1 MVDILSPSP
10 EVASA
15 LSEGRPVVALESSVW
30 VQGLPWPHN
39 WEAAQEVQN
48 AVREE
53 GATPAVLWLED
64 GLIHVGLSPA
74 TLQALC
80 QSPRGS
86 KLNVADLPVALAN
99 RQAGA
104 TTVSASLRAAELMGL
119 KVFAT
124 GGIGGVHRNWQDHPD
139 ISADLLELSR
149 SPVITVCAG
158 VKSVLDIAATLEAL
172 ETLAI
177 PVYRF
182 GCDAFPE
189 FYTPGNHDFGTRLDS
204 PEAIANTA
212 RYSRQIL
219 GRAGL
224 VVQNP
229 PTAMDPK
236 QLALWLEEGLRQAP
250 RGGKAV
256 TPFLLS
262 WLGKASG
269 GQTLDVNRQLLVA
282 NARLAAQ
289 ISHYLI
295 D

>member
-1 MVDILSPSP
+1 MAEFLSPSL

-74 TLQALC
+74 ALQDLC
-80 QSPRGS
+80 QNPRGS

-104 TTVSASLRAAELMGL
+104 TTVSASLRAAELTGL
-119 KVFAT
+119 RVFAT
-124 GGIGGVHRNWQDHPD
+124 GGIGGVHRNWQEHPD

-149 SPVITVCAG
+149 SPVLTVCAG
-158 VKSVLDIAATLEAL
+158 VKSVLDITATLEAL

-189 FYTPGNHDFGTRLDS
+189 FYTPGSHDFGTRLDS
-204 PEAIANTA
+204 AEAIATTA
-212 RYSRQIL
+212 RFSRQIL
-219 GRAGL
+219 GQAGL

-229 PTAMDPK
+229 PTAIDPAK
-236 QLALWLEEGLRQAP
+236 LSLWLDEGLRVAP

-262 WLGKASG
+262 WLGQASG
-269 GQTLDVNRQLLVA
+269 GQTLEVNRQLLVA

-289 ISHYLI
+289 ISHHLK